1 MDGRK
6 AVAAGVLALVTSTA
20 CAPWGP
26 FIVAGGLSGL
36 AIPVSESGPEPDPAE
51 PPRLGKIFRDGRYEF
66 GPAPATVQRQAER
79 RFRSDPAA
87 RQAFRKLAVK
97 MVLDPPGGTAILTFA
112 IVWKKVA
119 AAHPAAWEEFLAG
132 YTSDNDVE
140 LTRGKMRGVNV
151 AFGDQRDARVVLV
164 DHSDRVTVMVVGPP
178 NAPMGPLKDVA
189 RYLLRSS

>member
-6 AVAAGVLALVTSTA
+6 AVAAGFLALATTA

-26 FIVAGGLSGL
+26 FVVAGGLSGF
-36 AIPVSESGPEPDPAE
+36 ATEVSESAPEANLE
-51 PPRLGKIFRDGRYEF
+51 APRLGKIFRDGRYEF

-79 RFRSDPAA
+79 RFRRDPAA

-97 MVLDPPGGTAILTFA
+97 MVVDAPGGTPIVTFA
-112 IVWKKVA
+112 IVWKKAA

-132 YTSDNDVE
+132 YTTDNDVE
-140 LTRGKMRGVNV
+140 LTRGTMRGANV

-164 DHSDRVTVMVVGPP
+164 DHSDRVTLMVVGPP
-178 NAPMGPLKDVA
+178 NSSMAPLKDVA